1 MLLSDVCVMYV
12 AYIGRSSRTERPRK
26 IKIGKE
32 IAYVTNDS
40 DTNFKVKWSK
50 DKVTRSLYSARP
62 QRVRRLQQSAWERI
76 RRGKVLLRCVCSA
89 AREGLGSHGEERG
102 GGILCRHAHSLL
114 HVAYLLPQ
122 KFARTHFCHGF
133 ARDVEIYRNVAR
145 KSSTKSIL
153 KETAKALARSNVEFS
168 GITKMVFLSTYDGQ

>member
-1 MLLSDVCVMYV
+1 MPPPLIGGGIKRCFCLTSV
-12 AYIGRSSRTERPRK
+12 AYIGRNSRTERPRK
-26 IKIGKE
+26 TKIGKE
-32 IAYVTNDS
+32 IAYVTRDS

-62 QRVRRLQQSAWERI
+62 QRVRRLQRSAWECI

-122 KFARTHFCHGF
+122 KFARTHFLPWLCSK
-133 ARDVEIYRNVAR
+133 VM
-145 KSSTKSIL
+145 KSTEMLPAKSTTKSIL
-153 KETAKALARSNVEFS
+153 KETANSSAGSSV
-168 GITKMVFLSTYDGQ
+168 